1 MAERAR
7 RASAATALGAAL
19 IVAAGMAGVGGAAGA
34 AGAAP
39 AAATTHTVAI
49 DGMQFV
55 PATLR
60 VRRGDTV
67 VWVNRDL
74 VPHTATAP
82 RRFDSGAVAA
92 GASWRHVVTEDGRV
106 DYVCTL
112 HPTMKATLWV
122 ETDR

>member
-7 RASAATALGAAL
+7 RASAAAVLGAAL
-19 IVAAGMAGVGGAAGA
+19 IVAASVEGAASA
-34 AGAAP
+34 ASAAP
-39 AAATTHTVAI
+39 ATAATHTVAI

-92 GASWRHVVTEDGRV
+92 GTSWRHVVTEDGRV

-122 ETDR
+122 ESDR